1 MESRTFPTGIS
12 EVTAQK
18 RLEEEGQNILP
29 NAGGKSVRRLVFEV
43 LTEPMVLLLVACGA
57 LYSLIGEP
65 AEAIMLL
72 FSLVLMVALT
82 LIQSFRSE
90 RALSKLR
97 ELAAPRA
104 LVVRDGV
111 ARRIPGADVVRGD
124 FVILNEGDRIPADG
138 VLAEGESLLVDES
151 LLTGE
156 SAAVIKDQDHSGL
169 YGGTVVVQG
178 HGTMNVEKIGSK
190 SELGHIGA
198 ALLSPSSGRTVLQ
211 QEVRKLVGTIFRIS
225 IAVSGILA
233 LVYAHNRND
242 PLGGLLL
249 GLSLAM
255 AILPNEIPAVLTIFF
270 AMGASRMARFG
281 VISRNSASIENLGAV
296 SVLCADKTGTLTL
309 NQMSVDTIWTPEGEW
324 RRPGTGRLVELPESV
339 HEAMEYAVLASRS
352 ETVEPMEIALH
363 SLAHETLRETEHLHP
378 EWISVREYP
387 VRAGWMMSQAWQQG
401 EGANHVIG
409 AKGAPEAV
417 LPLCELDQNSRAA
430 VQERVKSMAGAGLR
444 VLAVAK
450 ASYPGSDL
458 PEHQEKIIFRF
469 VGLLGLKDPL
479 RPEAREFTDECERL
493 GVRVVMMTGDHPATA
508 LAIARELGIDSGA
521 PPITGEELNALTDI
535 QLKEKLPQVRIFSR
549 VKPEQKLRIV
559 KAYQELG
566 ERVGMTGDGV
576 NDAPALKRADVGIA
590 MGGRG
595 TDVAREAAHLVLL
608 RDDFGSILAAIKLG
622 REMREN
628 LRDAFR
634 YILSIHVPVIG
645 LSILPVLMNLPL
657 ILLPVHIAF
666 LHIWVEPVSSIAFE
680 GESQKNRPL
689 GTRAAPLF
697 DSKALGETLFRGAR
711 ILAALLI
718 VYVFAWYRGKGEWD
732 TRGLTFT
739 TLLFSNLGLLLIPV
753 VRKSLRKRVWIGIGL
768 GTISSYFLMLQL
780 PVVRNLLRV
789 NPLHPVDLMV
799 CALLGVVFSMAPTR
813 AIFKNS

>member
-1 MESRTFPTGIS
+1 METRSLLSGIS
-12 EVTAQK
+12 EVTAQN
-18 RLEEEGQNILP
+18 RLEEEGPNVLP
-29 NAGGKSVRRLVFEV
+29 DAGSKTVRRLFLEV
-43 LTEPMVLLLVACGA
+43 LSEPMVLLLVACGT
-57 LYSLIGEP
+57 LYSLIGE
-65 AEAIMLL
+65 AGEAIMLL
-72 FSLVLMVALT
+72 VSLVLMVAVT
-82 LIQSFRSE
+82 VVQSVRSE
-90 RALSKLR
+90 RALGKLR

-104 LVVRDGV
+104 LVIRDGI
-111 ARRIPGADVVRGD
+111 ARRIPGSEVVRGD
-124 FVILNEGDRIPADG
+124 LVILNEGDRVPADG

-156 SAAVIKDQDHSGL
+156 SAAVIKDQNHSAL
-169 YGGTVVVQG
+169 FGGTVVVQG
-178 HGTMNVEKIGSK
+178 HGAMSVEKIGSS

-198 ALLSPSSGRTVLQ
+198 ALLKPSSGRTVLQ
-211 QEVRKLVGTIFRIS
+211 QEVRKLVGTVFWIS
-225 IAVSGILA
+225 IGVSGILA
-233 LVYAHNRND
+233 LVYAHIRND
-242 PLGGLLL
+242 PPGGLLL

-281 VISRNSASIENLGAV
+281 VISRNPAAIENLGSV

-309 NQMSVDTIWTPEGEW
+309 NQMSVDTIWTREGEW
-324 RRPGTGRLVELPESV
+324 RRPSTGGLSELPESV

-387 VRAGWMMSQAWQQG
+387 VRAGWMMSQAWQGG
-401 EGANHVIG
+401 EGAIHVVG

-417 LPLCELDQNSRAA
+417 LSLCTLDQSSRTEI
-430 VQERVKSMAGAGLR
+430 QDRVKSMAGAGLR

-450 ASYPGSDL
+450 ASLPPSEL
-458 PEHQEKIIFRF
+458 PEQQEKIIFKF

-479 RPEAREFTDECERL
+479 RPEARKFTDECARL

-521 PPITGEELNALTDI
+521 APITGEELDTLTEI
-535 QLKEKLPQVRIFSR
+535 QLREKLPQVRVFSR

-559 KAYQELG
+559 KAYQDLG
-566 ERVGMTGDGV
+566 ERVGMTGDGL

-634 YILSIHVPVIG
+634 YILSIHLPLIG
-645 LSILPVLMNLPL
+645 ISILPVLMNLPL

-666 LHIWVEPVSSIAFE
+666 LHLWVEPVSSIAFE
-680 GESQKNRPL
+680 GESQKDRPL
-689 GTRAAPLF
+689 GARAAPLF
-697 DSKALGETLFRGAR
+697 DSKVLWETLFRGAR

-739 TLLFSNLGLLLIPV
+739 TLLFSNLGLLLLPV
-753 VRKSLRKRVWIGIGL
+753 VRKSVRKRVWIGIGL
-768 GTISSYFLMLQL
+768 GTIFSYFLMLQF
-780 PVVRNLLRV
+780 PVARNLLKV

-799 CALLGVVFSMAPTR
+799 CALFGVVFSMTPVR